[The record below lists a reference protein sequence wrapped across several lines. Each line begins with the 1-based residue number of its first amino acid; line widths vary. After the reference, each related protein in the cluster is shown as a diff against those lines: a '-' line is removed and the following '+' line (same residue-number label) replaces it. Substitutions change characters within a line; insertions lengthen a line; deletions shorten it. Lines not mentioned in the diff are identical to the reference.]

1 MILCMNKYEYFKYFI
16 LTNKVILGYTIDNNY
31 YLGDIVMSE
40 ISENRPVINN
50 DLVETMSQRLIDERS
65 LMSLADFFKLFSDE
79 SRLKILYLLTMNEM
93 CVSDI
98 AATLGMNQS
107 TVSHQLKTL
116 RNSRIV
122 KYRREA
128 KVVYYSL
135 DDDHIGQILLQGMLH
150 VSDFE

>member
-1 MILCMNKYEYFKYFI
+1 
-16 LTNKVILGYTIDNNY
+16 
-31 YLGDIVMSE
+31 MSE
-40 ISENRPVINN
+40 NSKPMINTE
-50 DLVETMSQRLIDERS
+50 LVETMSQKLIDERS
-65 LMSLADFFKLFSDE
+65 LMSLSDFFKLFSDE

-98 AATLGMNQS
+98 AATLNMNQS

-122 KYRREA
+122 KYRRDA

-135 DDDHIGQILLQGMLH
+135 DDDHIGQIILQGLLH
-150 VSDFE
+150 ISDFD